1 MKVHKGTKAGLKA
14 LQGSLFPEECE
25 PRKRKGTRDPFY
37 AGTISLCR
45 LHPPVTAL
53 SRAEGPECGFG
64 FLSGKRHFCILEKNQ
79 RTFFLNFLFVCVS
92 FFLILFLRVPFSS
105 VIVTSGRS

>member
-1 MKVHKGTKAGLKA
+1 MKVHKGTKADLKA

-64 FLSGKRHFCILEKNQ
+64 FLSGKRHFCILEKKSKN
-79 RTFFLNFLFVCVS
+79 FFFKFFICLRFFFSNFIFACAV
-92 FFLILFLRVPFSS
+92 
-105 VIVTSGRS
+105 